1 MTGPFELVLDTKAST
16 FNLATYGVGY
26 VEFDGYL
33 RVEGR
38 LTETDPERLRIGMPM
53 EVVAVRR
60 GGRVSY
66 AFAPVDEA

>member
-1 MTGPFELVLDTKAST
+1 
-16 FNLATYGVGY
+16 
-26 VEFDGYL
+26 
-33 RVEGR
+33 
-38 LTETDPERLRIGMPM
+38 MPM